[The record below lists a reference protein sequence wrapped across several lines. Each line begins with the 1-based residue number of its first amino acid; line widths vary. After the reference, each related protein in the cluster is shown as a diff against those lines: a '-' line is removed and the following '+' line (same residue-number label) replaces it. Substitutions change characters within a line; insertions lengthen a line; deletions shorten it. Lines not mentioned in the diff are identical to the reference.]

1 MNEANIMEEIDK
13 IEDVSKKPVERKKL
27 FSVSIGTLVI
37 VISLTIAVI
46 TVGHVVKTNMTNDN
60 VGTSQTTGYYQ

>member
-13 IEDVSKKPVERKKL
+13 IEDVSKNTVERKKL

-37 VISLTIAVI
+37 IISLTIAVV
-46 TVGHVVKTNMTNDN
+46 TVGHVVKTNMTKDN